1 MQFSAAAPA
10 RAGGDGAALPVVT
23 FRGLHGDFGPGA
35 REAWGEEGVALPL
48 VFSDP
53 PNACTSELRGWGGR
67 PVAGSVLLV
76 ERGDCYFSTKVQHA
90 HAAGARAAVIF
101 NDDKSGAGFYKVRR
115 RPVRCARVRAGTH
128 RLLATARHVAE
139 RARRRSSHS
148 PRHRRQALG
157 SP

>member
-10 RAGGDGAALPVVT
+10 GAGGDGAALPVVT

-90 HAAGARAAVIF
+90 HAAGAVSHAPGVGT
-101 NDDKSGAGFYKVRR
+101 SPAGR
-115 RPVRCARVRAGTH
+115 RPQVGPPGEA
-128 RLLATARHVAE
+128 
-139 RARRRSSHS
+139 
-148 PRHRRQALG
+148 PG
-157 SP
+157 SPQPPLLGLLFHSHKQ

>member
-10 RAGGDGAALPVVT
+10 GAGGDGAALPVVT

-53 PNACTSELRGWGGR
+53 PNACTSELRGRGGR

-115 RPVRCARVRAGTH
+115 CPVRHPPNLGLGGCPQVPPARLPGA
-128 RLLATARHVAE
+128 ATDSA
-139 RARRRSSHS
+139 S
-148 PRHRRQALG
+148 LG
-157 SP
+157 LPLTR

>member
-10 RAGGDGAALPVVT
+10 GAGGDGVALPVVT

-115 RPVRCARVRAGTH
+115 RPVRHQPRLGHPKSPPPARLPGA
-128 RLLATARHVAE
+128 ATDSA
-139 RARRRSSHS
+139 S
-148 PRHRRQALG
+148 LG
-157 SP
+157 PPLTR